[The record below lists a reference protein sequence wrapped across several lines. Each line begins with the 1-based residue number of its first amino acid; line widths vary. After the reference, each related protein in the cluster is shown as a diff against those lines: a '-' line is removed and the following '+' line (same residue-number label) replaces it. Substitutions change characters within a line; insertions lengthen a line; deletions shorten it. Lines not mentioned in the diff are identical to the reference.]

1 MSRISSPG
9 LNVKHQ
15 MAGYSKQTIVEGLL
29 FASIEPVSADK
40 LARSAEM
47 KEDEVVKVVSLLNEQ
62 YEKEGRAFRILKISR
77 GYQFRTLPEL
87 ADYIR
92 SLGKQIAAH
101 RLSPA
106 ALETLSIVA
115 YRQPIG
121 RAEIEKIRGVNVRGV
136 LKTLLERKLITVC
149 GRAPVLGRPLLYGT
163 TPEFLRYFG
172 LPDLSYLPRESELE
186 VILGEEDADSKYLE
200 SDKDEGNKEL
210 GDQQVLM

>member
-1 MSRISSPG
+1 M
-9 LNVKHQ
+9 NVERE
-15 MAGYSKQTIVEGLL
+15 MTEYSKQTILEALL
-29 FASIEPVSADK
+29 FASIEPVPAGK
-40 LARSAEM
+40 LAQAAEI
-47 KEDEVVKVVSLLNEQ
+47 KEDEVVEVVSLLNEQ
-62 YEKEGRAFRILKISR
+62 YEKEGRAFRILKISG

-92 SLGKQIAAH
+92 NLGRQIAAH

-121 RAEIEKIRGVNVRGV
+121 RAEIEKIRGVNVVGV

-163 TPEFLRYFG
+163 TGDFLRYFG
-172 LPDLSYLPRESELE
+172 LDDLSNLPKESELE
-186 VILGEEDADSKYLE
+186 VILGEQGAEGKYQQ
-200 SDKDEGNKEL
+200 SDEEEGDEEIQ
-210 GDQQVLM
+210 DQQMLI

>member
-1 MSRISSPG
+1 MTE
-9 LNVKHQ
+9 
-15 MAGYSKQTIVEGLL
+15 YSKQTILEALL
-29 FASIEPVSADK
+29 FASVEPVPAGK
-40 LARSAEM
+40 LAQAAEI

-62 YEKEGRAFRILKISR
+62 YEKEGRAFRILKISG

-92 SLGKQIAAH
+92 NLGRQIAAH

-121 RAEIEKIRGVNVRGV
+121 RAEVEKIRGVNVVGV
-136 LKTLLERKLITVC
+136 LRTLLERKLITVC

-172 LPDLSYLPRESELE
+172 LDDLNNLPKESELE
-186 VILGEEDADSKYLE
+186 VILGEQEADSKYME
-200 SDKDEGNKEL
+200 SDQDEGTEEIQ
-210 GDQQVLM
+210 DQQVLL

>member
-1 MSRISSPG
+1 M
-9 LNVKHQ
+9 NVERQ
-15 MAGYSKQTIVEGLL
+15 MTEYSKQTIIEALL
-29 FASIEPVSADK
+29 FASVEPVPAGK
-40 LARSAEM
+40 LAQAAEI
-47 KEDEVVKVVSLLNEQ
+47 KEDEVVKVASLLNEQ
-62 YEKEGRAFRILKISR
+62 YEKGGRAFRILKISG

-92 SLGKQIAAH
+92 NLGRQIAAH

-121 RAEIEKIRGVNVRGV
+121 RAEIEKIRGVNVVGV
-136 LKTLLERKLITVC
+136 LRTLLERKLITVC

-172 LPDLSYLPRESELE
+172 LDDLNNLPKESELE
-186 VILGEEDADSKYLE
+186 VILGGEGADSKYME
-200 SDKDEGNKEL
+200 SDEEEVNEEIQ
-210 GDQQVLM
+210 DQQVLL

>member
-1 MSRISSPG
+1 M
-9 LNVKHQ
+9 NVEPR

-29 FASIEPVSADK
+29 FASVEPVSAGK
-40 LARSAEM
+40 LARAAEM
-47 KEDEVVKVVSLLNEQ
+47 TENEVVEVVSLLNEQ
-62 YEKEGRAFRILKISR
+62 YEKEGRAFRILNISG

-92 SLGKQIAAH
+92 SLGRQIAAH

-106 ALETLSIVA
+106 ALQTLSIIA
-115 YRQPIG
+115 YRQPIA
-121 RAEIEKIRGVNVRGV
+121 RAEIEKIRGVHVHGV
-136 LKTLLERKLITVC
+136 LRTLLERKLITVC

-172 LPDLSYLPRESELE
+172 LPDLSHLPRESELE
-186 VILGEEDADSKYLE
+186 VILGEVGADSKFLN
-200 SDKDEGNKEL
+200 SDEHEGNEEL

>member
-1 MSRISSPG
+1 
-9 LNVKHQ
+9 LNVERQ
-15 MAGYSKQTIVEGLL
+15 MTEYSKQTIIEALL
-29 FASIEPVSADK
+29 FASVEPVPAGK
-40 LARSAEM
+40 LAQAAEI
-47 KEDEVVKVVSLLNEQ
+47 KEDEVVKVASLLNEQ
-62 YEKEGRAFRILKISR
+62 YEKEGRAFRILKISG

-92 SLGKQIAAH
+92 SLGRQIAAH

-121 RAEIEKIRGVNVRGV
+121 RAEIEKIRGVNVVGV
-136 LKTLLERKLITVC
+136 LRTLLERKLITVC

-172 LPDLSYLPRESELE
+172 LDDLNNLPKESELE
-186 VILGEEDADSKYLE
+186 VILGEEGADSKYME
-200 SDKDEGNKEL
+200 SDEEEGNEEIQ
-210 GDQQVLM
+210 DQQVLL